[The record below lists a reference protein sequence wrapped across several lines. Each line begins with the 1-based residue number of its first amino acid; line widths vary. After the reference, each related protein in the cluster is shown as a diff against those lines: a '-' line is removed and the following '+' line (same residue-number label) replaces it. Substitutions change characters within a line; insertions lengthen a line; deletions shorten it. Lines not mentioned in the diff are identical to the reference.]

1 MSATHDRLSSGP
13 LRQYF
18 GTQLTPM
25 SFEGWLQLIA
35 DRVDTAQRGHLSGH
49 HNLHSLY
56 LLRTNAIVRNFYAR
70 CNDCYIDGMA
80 VRLPLAGAGVATAH
94 NQRFS
99 LMDTFPALLERARQ
113 QCWKIFYLGSEQAV
127 IEKARERL
135 AREFPGLHM
144 ELHQGYFEDDR
155 QLIEKINTLRPDLL
169 LVGMGMPRQE
179 SWLLQHIDQLD
190 VVVAAQAGATLD
202 YFAGAQPKPP
212 GWMSSLGLAWL
223 YRLFCNPR
231 RLWRRYLVE
240 PWSLVVP
247 TLKLWFGFRSTYP
260 TKTGGG
266 Q

>member
-1 MSATHDRLSSGP
+1 
-13 LRQYF
+13 
-18 GTQLTPM
+18 M
-25 SFEGWLQLIA
+25 SFEDWLQLIA
-35 DRVDTAQRGHLSGH
+35 GLVDTAQRGHLSGH

-56 LLRTNAIVRNFYAR
+56 LLRTNATVRNFYAR

-80 VRLPLAGAGVATAH
+80 VRLPLAGARVATAH
-94 NQRFS
+94 SQRFS

-113 QCWKIFYLGSEQAV
+113 QSWKIFYLGSDQAV

-135 AREFPGLHM
+135 SREFPGLNM

-212 GWMSSLGLAWL
+212 GWMSRLGLAWL
-223 YRLFCNPR
+223 YRLAHNPQ

-240 PWSLVVP
+240 PWSLVLP
-247 TLKLWFGFRSTYP
+247 TLKLWFGLGSIDP